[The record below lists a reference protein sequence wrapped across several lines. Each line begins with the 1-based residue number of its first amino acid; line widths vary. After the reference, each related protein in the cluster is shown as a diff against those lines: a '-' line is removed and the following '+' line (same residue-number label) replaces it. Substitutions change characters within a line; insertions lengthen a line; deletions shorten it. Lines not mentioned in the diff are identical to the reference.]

1 MEIFFTVACVILIF
15 FIYLFRRPLGI
26 YRYFEKE
33 TNKEIYWAKIRSLV
47 NFNDYP
53 SVSHDHDH
61 FPLLSHEV
69 SFNPRFS
76 KSKLV
81 EVVAPLPDEDHLT
94 QQLNYYRDKID
105 SGSDP
110 ARHRDFELVCR
121 ENIIHLN
128 FIKARQPIVDK
139 LLNQNIDWKNEKD
152 WTKEELE
159 EKLSQLDTIKQECD
173 RQNLIY
179 KSAINEHVKK
189 VMKHREWQKSHLNS
203 YYYAK

>member
-33 TNKEIYWAKIRSLV
+33 TNKGIYWAKISSLF
-47 NFNDYP
+47 NFKDYP

-61 FPLLSHEV
+61 YPLLSYKV
-69 SFNPRFS
+69 SFYPRFS
-76 KSKLV
+76 KSK
-81 EVVAPLPDEDHLT
+81 VVAPWPDEDHLT
-94 QQLNYYRDKID
+94 QELNYYRDKID

-110 ARHRDFELVCR
+110 ARNRDFELGCR

-159 EKLSQLDTIKQECD
+159 EKLSQLDTIKQECH

-189 VMKHREWQKSHLNS
+189 VRKHREWQKSPEGLNN